1 MRDGLKPP
9 CSTVVT
15 SHLGPDPLGCKGP
28 KLGACAGIGTGI
40 FRSADAHDS
49 GRFRIKEEISSD
61 QILSDARE
69 WEKVMLPGLRP
80 QAGFW
85 GRVKAR
91 RGAGGPEMLIPSSCC
106 QSGRFSKEV

>member
-9 CSTVVT
+9 CSAVVT
-15 SHLGPDPLGCKGP
+15 PHLGPNPLGHKGP
-28 KLGACAGIGTGI
+28 KLGACAGTGTGI
-40 FRSADAHDS
+40 FHSADAHVS
-49 GRFRIKEEISSD
+49 GRFRIEEEISSD
-61 QILSDARE
+61 HVLSDAKE
-69 WEKVMLPGLRP
+69 WEKVMLLGLRP